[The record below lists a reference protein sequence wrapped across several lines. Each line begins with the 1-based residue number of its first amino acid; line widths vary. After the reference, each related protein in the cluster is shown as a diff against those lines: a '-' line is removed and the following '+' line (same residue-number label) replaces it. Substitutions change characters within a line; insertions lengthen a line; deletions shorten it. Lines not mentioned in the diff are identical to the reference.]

1 MVKAIVPPLHSVS
14 IQLSLTCFFAD
25 GSTHYTLHLQAC
37 RHAGMGGWGRSLL
50 HLAFVAFQHVLEIF
64 PYPFLQICLIL
75 LKGCLAQPVK
85 APQETLMHSQVWRP
99 QID

>member
-14 IQLSLTCFFAD
+14 IQFSLTRFF
-25 GSTHYTLHLQAC
+25 LQMVPHIVLCIC
-37 RHAGMGGWGRSLL
+37 RHAGMGGWGRTLL

-64 PYPFLQICLIL
+64 PYPFLQIRLIL

-85 APQETLMHSQVWRP
+85 APQEILMHSQAWSP